1 MNTGKTRT
9 SLDNIAALGAELDEG
24 QLLQV
29 SGGAKSQ
36 VIVIHGGHSH
46 TSGDSN

>member
-1 MNTGKTRT
+1 MNMGKTRT
-9 SLDNIAALGAELDEG
+9 SIDDIAALGAELDEG

-29 SGGAKSQ
+29 NGGAKSQ

>member
-1 MNTGKTRT
+1 MGKTRT
-9 SLDNIAALGAELDEG
+9 SLDDIVALGAELDEG

-29 SGGAKSQ
+29 SGGVRSQ
-36 VIVIHGGHSH
+36 VIVIHGGHTH

>member
-1 MNTGKTRT
+1 MGKTRT
-9 SLDNIAALGAELDEG
+9 SIDDIAAYGAELDEG

>member
-1 MNTGKTRT
+1 MGKTRT
-9 SLDNIAALGAELDEG
+9 SLDDIAAMGAELNES
-24 QLLQV
+24 QLLRV

-36 VIVIHGGHSH
+36 VIVIHGDHSH

>member
-1 MNTGKTRT
+1 MSKTRT
-9 SLDNIAALGAELDEG
+9 SFDDIAAVGPELDEA

-36 VIVIHGGHSH
+36 VIVIHGDHSH
-46 TSGDSN
+46 TSGDS

>member
-1 MNTGKTRT
+1 MSKTRT
-9 SLDNIAALGAELDEG
+9 SLNDIAALGAELDES

-36 VIVIHGGHSH
+36 VIVIHGGHTH

>member
-1 MNTGKTRT
+1 MSKMRT
-9 SLDNIAALGAELDEG
+9 SIEDIAAFGPELDEA

-36 VIVIHGGHSH
+36 VIEIHGGHSH

>member
-1 MNTGKTRT
+1 MNMGKTRT
-9 SLDNIAALGAELDEG
+9 SLDDIAALGAELDEG

-29 SGGAKSQ
+29 SGGVRSQ
-36 VIVIHGGHSH
+36 VIVIHGDHSH

>member
-1 MNTGKTRT
+1 MSKTRT
-9 SLDNIAALGAELDEG
+9 TLDDIAAFGPELDEG

-36 VIVIHGGHSH
+36 VIEIHGGHSH

>member
-1 MNTGKTRT
+1 MSKTRT
-9 SLDNIAALGAELDEG
+9 TLDDIAAFGPELDEG

-36 VIVIHGGHSH
+36 VIEICGNHTH

>member
-1 MNTGKTRT
+1 MGKSRT
-9 SLDNIAALGAELDEG
+9 TLDDIAALGPELDEG

-29 SGGAKSQ
+29 NGGVRSQ
-36 VIVIHGGHSH
+36 VIVIHGGHTH